1 MRQKLTLSIDQKLV
15 QRIKV
20 QAVLENRDVSDITE
34 ELFEEYL
41 TKIAR
46 ERGQSWL
53 KRKYHK
59 PQDPHQRSQTNRRQE
74 QHESAIFLR
83 HSSSMLITPV
93 SV

>member
-41 TKIAR
+41 TKI
-46 ERGQSWL
+46 E
-53 KRKYHK
+53 KKK
-59 PQDPHQRSQTNRRQE
+59 PK
-74 QHESAIFLR
+74 
-83 HSSSMLITPV
+83 
-93 SV
+93 

>member
-41 TKIAR
+41 TKI
-46 ERGQSWL
+46 E
-53 KRKYHK
+53 KKK
-59 PQDPHQRSQTNRRQE
+59 PKQ
-74 QHESAIFLR
+74 
-83 HSSSMLITPV
+83 
-93 SV
+93 

>member
-41 TKIAR
+41 TKI
-46 ERGQSWL
+46 EKKKS
-53 KRKYHK
+53 K
-59 PQDPHQRSQTNRRQE
+59 
-74 QHESAIFLR
+74 
-83 HSSSMLITPV
+83 
-93 SV
+93 

>member
-41 TKIAR
+41 TKI
-46 ERGQSWL
+46 E
-53 KRKYHK
+53 KKK
-59 PQDPHQRSQTNRRQE
+59 T
-74 QHESAIFLR
+74 
-83 HSSSMLITPV
+83 
-93 SV
+93 